1 MNRPQ
6 PWHALFLCVLTFF
19 PFSRLYANSSS
30 VDLSPNSLNLGSQ
43 VIASTSGAGSV
54 TLTNHLNSPLSIFT
68 ISTVGD
74 FTQTNNCQGLLQPGH
89 SCVIK
94 VTFTPSA
101 VGARSGQLVVT
112 DNDDTSPQ
120 SISLS
125 GTGTAIGLASI
136 AILPSNP
143 TVSVGTQQQLTGIG
157 YFKNGRQADLTTSVA
172 WSSSNASVAV
182 IYYVPGLVNAFK
194 EGTTN
199 IIAALGLVSG
209 TTLLTVTHV
218 LRSLAIIP
226 ANPSVAIG
234 KSVQLTAMG
243 TYSDSTVQNL
253 TTSVLWS
260 SSPVNVASI
269 SNSASACAVHRA
281 R

>member
-54 TLTNHLNSPLSIFT
+54 TLTSHLNSPLSIFT

-89 SCVIK
+89 SCAIK

-112 DNDDTSPQ
+112 HNDDTSPQ

-125 GTGTAIGLASI
+125 GTATGLSSI
-136 AILPSNP
+136 AILQTRFPS
-143 TVSVGTQQQLTGIG
+143 S
-157 YFKNGRQADLTTSVA
+157 
-172 WSSSNASVAV
+172 
-182 IYYVPGLVNAFK
+182 
-194 EGTTN
+194 
-199 IIAALGLVSG
+199 
-209 TTLLTVTHV
+209 
-218 LRSLAIIP
+218 
-226 ANPSVAIG
+226 
-234 KSVQLTAMG
+234 
-243 TYSDSTVQNL
+243 
-253 TTSVLWS
+253 
-260 SSPVNVASI
+260 
-269 SNSASACAVHRA
+269 
-281 R
+281 